1 MWPQRCRFF
10 GSNKG
15 FALPANEFSQVNIR
29 FFLLDARKRVVDV
42 KAPERAAQSQNSEVA
57 SHSENTESECWKVM

>member
-1 MWPQRCRFF
+1 MQI
-10 GSNKG
+10 

-29 FFLLDARKRVVDV
+29 FLLLDARKRVDV